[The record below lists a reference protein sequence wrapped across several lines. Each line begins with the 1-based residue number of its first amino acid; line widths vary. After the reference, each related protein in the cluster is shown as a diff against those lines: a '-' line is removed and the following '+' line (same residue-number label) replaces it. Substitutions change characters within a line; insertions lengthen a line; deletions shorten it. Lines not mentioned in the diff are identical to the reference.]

1 MSQKYALFISEEK
14 LKSFTSVNQNVSPE
28 DLVPHILTAQDTELQ
43 FYLGSTFYFSLQ
55 DQVLNGTV
63 NVDNQFL
70 LDNYISKAL
79 CQWGLMRGLSFLK
92 YKIFNKSVLSPT
104 SENADSITLEELQFL
119 QQQCRDTG
127 NTYATRMVEWI
138 QLHPAAYPVY
148 FSQRVTDGMM
158 PSYSDPIYGG
168 LVTSAMPYAFK
179 KRYGMGR
186 NWVNDGMYCEGLFP
200 NTYVNTTVF

>member
-14 LKSFTSVNQNVSPE
+14 LKSFTSVNQNVSPA
-28 DLVPHILTAQDTELQ
+28 DLVPYILDAQDTELQ

-63 NVDNQFL
+63 NTNNQFL

-79 CQWGLMRGLSFLK
+79 VQWGLMRALPFLK
-92 YKIFNKSVLSPT
+92 YKIFNKSVLSPN

-127 NTYATRMVEWI
+127 NTYGTRMVEWI
-138 QLHPAAYPVY
+138 QLHPADYPVY

-179 KRYGMGR
+179 KRYGMNRFG
-186 NWVNDGMYCEGLFP
+186 VNNDMYCEGLFP